1 MMDRIV
7 GGICIGC
14 IAIIIVL
21 AIIGSFV
28 PDNGGTS
35 YGDPTENMTDLE
47 KAEYNG
53 AQIVHV
59 TTDDTFGYCGSY
71 STVYQEGY
79 EYAVIVDD
87 VFYYLYLDEAA
98 DLMEYSPSFN
108 KVYIAEGQAT
118 SPSKVGEIRTG
129 LIESGV
135 YSNGQEVDAFE
146 FPVDKPFSFS
156 YKTGSIGGFDNVRIV
171 DHLYLDGGAAGASA
185 DNSASS
191 SSSSSSGL
199 KIIKGEISTKNK
211 SDAKTLCR
219 VFVGEEHAGE
229 SAKISVLYSRNGTR
243 LNEGKIVNVTVDSNG
258 YVEVYSAKPF
268 KRFPTKAH
276 VKLYDSNG
284 NVVDER
290 NVNLEIS
297 SKVQSFD

>member
-1 MMDRIV
+1 MMKSRMFRGLLI
-7 GGICIGC
+7 GGIAVIFT
-14 IAIIIVL
+14 L
-21 AIIGSFV
+21 AIMGSFL
-28 PDNGGTS
+28 PDNYGTV
-35 YGDPTENMTDLE
+35 YA
-47 KAEYNG
+47 AET
-53 AQIVHV
+53 VHV
-59 TTDDTFGYCGSY
+59 TTGDTFGYCGSY
-71 STVYQEGY
+71 SEVYQEGY
-79 EYAVIVDD
+79 EYAIIVDD
-87 VFYYLYLDEAA
+87 VFYYLDLDEAYE
-98 DLMEYSPSFN
+98 LSTYSPNFN
-108 KVYIAEGQAT
+108 RVYISEGQAT

-135 YSNGQEVDAFE
+135 YSSGQQVDAFE
-146 FPVDKPFSFS
+146 FGVDKPFSFS
-156 YKTGSIGGFDNVRIV
+156 YKTGSIGSFNNVRIV

-191 SSSSSSGL
+191 SSSSGL
-199 KIIKGEISTKNK
+199 KIIKGEISTKNE
-211 SDAKTLCR
+211 SDARTLCS
-219 VFVGEEHAGE
+219 VYVGEEHAGE
-229 SAKISVLYSRNGTR
+229 SAKISVLYSRNGTK

>member
-1 MMDRIV
+1 MMKYGIV
-7 GGICIGC
+7 RGLCIGC
-14 IAIIIVL
+14 IAVIFALSVM
-21 AIIGSFV
+21 GSFL
-28 PDNGGTS
+28 PDS
-35 YGDPTENMTDLE
+35 YGIAYA
-47 KAEYNG
+47 AET
-53 AQIVHV
+53 VHV

-87 VFYYLYLDEAA
+87 VFYYLYLDEAT

-146 FPVDKPFSFS
+146 FPVDKPFSFT
-156 YKTGSIGGFDNVRIV
+156 YKIGSIGGFDNVRIV

-199 KIIKGEISTKNK
+199 KIIKGEISTEKK

-219 VFVGEEHAGE
+219 VYVGEEHAGE
-229 SAKISVLYSRNGTR
+229 NVKISVLYSKDGSN
-243 LNEGKIVNVTVDSNG
+243 LNQGNIIPKTVDSKG
-258 YVEVYSAKPF
+258 YVSVPTLNALLKYPDKAKI
-268 KRFPTKAH
+268 TI
-276 VKLYDSNG
+276 YDS
-284 NVVDER
+284 DEKELDTKT
-290 NVNLEIS
+290 VSLS
-297 SKVQSFD
+297 SKSGSQSF